1 MNNKAVN
8 ATLLILSQAVNI
20 IILFLFTPYL
30 VRALPKEEYG
40 SYSQVLFITEFISIL
55 TSMAITQLA
64 MMFFSR
70 TDENFEDCLKTITGF
85 TIAAGAVGVMIS
97 IGFSFFAPSLFDN
110 PLLGN
115 LLKVYAISLLGNKL
129 SQVLNQALIRV
140 NRTKQ
145 VMVLSVLFNFVKL
158 VLALIAIQKFHS
170 VSMLLIIYAAE
181 PILNSALQYFILAR
195 GNFTKGHFKQQLL
208 KDIFTIGFPLYLVE
222 ILGASYTYIAGFIIS
237 INLNESQYAIYRNGS
252 FEIPVIGTIYSTI
265 SILFMAD
272 MSKYIHE
279 GNFKLIAQI
288 KRRIISTTAVIIFPV
303 AIYFI
308 FFSKDF
314 ILMYMSSKYLESYK
328 VFMVFTAALLIRTQ
342 NYMDVLVLL
351 KKTKYVLFSFA
362 VFLVTNISLNI
373 ALSYS
378 FGILGCAAATI
389 FSVFLLAGL
398 QLYLTIRELK
408 VSITDYI
415 DFAGLGKIL
424 LISATWIALFKLA
437 SFYMGL
443 PPIPTFLMS
452 ASISLT
458 TLYLFFIKRKF
469 IDIHQFKPI
478 FEKIP
483 LVGMR
488 VFNFLK

>member
-1 MNNKAVN
+1 
-8 ATLLILSQAVNI
+8 
-20 IILFLFTPYL
+20 
-30 VRALPKEEYG
+30 
-40 SYSQVLFITEFISIL
+40 
-55 TSMAITQLA
+55 
-64 MMFFSR
+64 
-70 TDENFEDCLKTITGF
+70 KTITGF
-85 TIAAGAVGVMIS
+85 TLMAGAVGILIS

-110 PLLGN
+110 PLLGT

-145 VMVLSVLFNFVKL
+145 VMLISVLFNFVKL

-170 VSMLLIIYAAE
+170 ISMLLIIYGVE
-181 PILNSALQYFILAR
+181 PILNSAVQYLILAR
-195 GNFTKGHFKQQLL
+195 GNFTKGHFKHQLL
-208 KDIFTIGFPLYLVE
+208 KDIFAIGFPLYLVE

-237 INLNESQYAIYRNGS
+237 INLNETQYAIYRNGS
-252 FEIPVIGTIYSTI
+252 FEIPVVGTIYSTI

-328 VFMVFTAALLIRTQ
+328 VFMVFTAALLLRTQ

-373 ALSYS
+373 GLSYS

-389 FSVFLLAGL
+389 FSVLILATL
-398 QLYLTIRELK
+398 QLFLTIRELK
-408 VSITDYI
+408 VTINDYI
-415 DFAGLGKIL
+415 DFAGLAKIL
-424 LISATWIALFKLA
+424 IISIAWIALFKLGSMELGFPA
-437 SFYMGL
+437 
-443 PPIPTFLMS
+443 IPTFLFT
-452 ASISLT
+452 ASVSLS
-458 TLYLFFIKRKF
+458 TLYIFFIKRKF

-488 VFNFLK
+488 VFNLLK